1 MKYQVYNSEGSEVK
15 KVDLNPAIFSVS
27 PRIGLIHQ
35 AAVAQASSAR
45 TVLAHAKDKS
55 EVRGGGK
62 KPWKQ
67 KGTGRARHGSSR
79 SPIWIGGGATFGPT
93 KDRNFGKKINKKM
106 KRKALFMCLTD
117 RASDEYMVLLDKFEI
132 KDNKTKE
139 FVALVKSLKKVLKL
153 ERKAKKAVKNDAK
166 KKSELTETKK
176 SSQQDNKKSTKFDLK
191 NYKTSI
197 LIVVGKGAAKVSRI
211 VKNIPGVKVIGANS
225 LNVVDILTYKNLLVT
240 EDALEV
246 IEKTYIK

>member
-1 MKYQVYNSEGSEVK
+1 M
-15 KVDLNPAIFSVS
+15 
-27 PRIGLIHQ
+27 
-35 AAVAQASSAR
+35 
-45 TVLAHAKDKS
+45 
-55 EVRGGGK
+55 
-62 KPWKQ
+62 
-67 KGTGRARHGSSR
+67 
-79 SPIWIGGGATFGPT
+79 
-93 KDRNFGKKINKKM
+93 
-106 KRKALFMCLTD
+106 
-117 RASDEYMVLLDKFEI
+117 
-132 KDNKTKE
+132 
-139 FVALVKSLKKVLKL
+139 KKVLKL